1 MNLGSNEGRQRQG
14 ATNVWLVTFADISAL
29 LLAFFVMLFSM
40 STLEVEEWQK
50 VVSRLK
56 AGDQQSEPLRP
67 QPNSANNVPTV
78 DIRPALPLGYLTEV
92 LDEKLRQDPVLA
104 EAFIHRL
111 DELVIVSLPSDVL
124 FRPSDVELTSAAR
137 NALFRLS
144 SAIAQIGNQI
154 DVYGHAMAPTGA
166 RAPQSPW
173 HLSLARAVSVANE
186 LKRLGYQQN
195 VTMLG
200 VGQSRFKHLDTNI
213 PLERRRELVRRV
225 DIVVHPTQGEP

>member
-1 MNLGSNEGRQRQG
+1 MGSNEGQPRQG
-14 ATNVWLVTFADISAL
+14 ASNVWLVTFADISAL

-40 STLEVEEWQK
+40 STLEVEEWKK

-56 AGDQQSEPLRP
+56 VGDQQSDPLRP

-78 DIRPALPLGYLTEV
+78 DITPALPLGYLTEV
-92 LDEKLRQDPVLA
+92 LDEKLRQDAVLA
-104 EAFIHRL
+104 RAFIHRL
-111 DELVIVSLPSDVL
+111 DELVIVSLPSDML
-124 FRPSDVELTSAAR
+124 FRPGNTELTTAAR

-154 DVYGHAMAPTGA
+154 DVYGHAMAPAGG
-166 RAPQSPW
+166 RVPVSPW
-173 HLSLARAVSVANE
+173 HLSLARAVAVANE

-200 VGQSRFKHLDTNI
+200 LGQSRFKHLDANI
-213 PLERRRELVRRV
+213 PLERRRELARRV
-225 DIVVHPTQGEP
+225 DVVVHPTQGEP